1 MNLNLTLLFFGTS
14 AEGPHTVH
22 RPEGT
27 RVIISSFRSH
37 VLKVRVTKKPG
48 KAGADLLGDDNDAQA
63 GIWDSITR

>member
-1 MNLNLTLLFFGTS
+1 MLIFFLFS
-14 AEGPHTVH
+14 AEGQNTIHS
-22 RPEGT
+22 PEGT

-48 KAGADLLGDDNDAQA
+48 KAGADLLGDDNDAQS